1 MSKKKLNIVKHVK
14 GLSTPIAVVAIIVV
28 LIIGIVGGYFL
39 APKSSSSSGKLSG
52 VLNIGVAIPLT
63 GNLGTYGQNAQSA
76 LNLAASQI
84 NALLTQTNAGYS
96 LKLIYEDTQTLPNI
110 ALTDTQDLA
119 SKGCQVILGY
129 YSSGEL
135 SNCLTYAQTNHIVLI
150 SPSSTAISLAYA
162 PRPYVYRFVPADDK
176 QGPAMAEG
184 MWNLG
189 IKYIVPLYQDTTYG
203 DGLVNATEQ
212 KMVALGGGYD
222 TNIIKYDASA
232 TDFSTQVSV
241 LATEVQKAVTQYGA
255 SQVGVYA
262 VTYEE
267 IQSIMDDAVQYP
279 ILSQVRWFGC
289 DGSALSAKLSGDPVA
304 AAFAVNVTFP
314 ATYFAPPSSDILNE
328 VSDYVH
334 SQTGHIPDPYAYGS
348 YDSLWV
354 VAKCIGLTQQY
365 SGVAINDVL
374 PAIANVTY
382 GASGWTALNQYGD
395 RTIGDY
401 QYWEV
406 EQVSAAAAGHTTNST
421 TYDWRLAGLYSAA
434 SNTVTWYPPGTTS

>member
-1 MSKKKLNIVKHVK
+1 MSQKRLNFVKHAK
-14 GLSTPIAVVAIIVV
+14 GIATPLAVVLIIVV
-28 LIIGIVGGYFL
+28 LIVGVVGGYFL

-63 GNLGTYGQNAQSA
+63 GNLGTYGQNAKDA
-76 LNLAASQI
+76 LDLAASQI
-84 NALLTQTNAGYS
+84 NGLLSTSKAGYS
-96 LKLIYEDTQTLPNI
+96 LNLIYEDTQTLPNI

-135 SNCLTYAQTNHIVLI
+135 SNCLTYAQTNHLVLI
-150 SPSSTAISLAYA
+150 SPSSTAVSLAIDK
-162 PRPYVYRFVPADDK
+162 PYIYRFVPADDK
-176 QGPAMAEG
+176 QGPAMAVG
-184 MWNLG
+184 MWNVG
-189 IKYIVPLYQDTTYG
+189 IQYIVPLWQDTTYG
-203 DGLVNATEQ
+203 DGLVTATEN
-212 KMVALGGGYD
+212 KMVALGGGFD
-222 TNIIKYDASA
+222 SNGIKYDASA

-241 LATEVQKAVTQYGA
+241 LATEVQKAVNQYGA
-255 SQVGVYA
+255 SKVGVYA

-279 ILSQVRWFGC
+279 ILSQVKWFGC
-289 DGSALSAKLSGDPVA
+289 DGSALSAKLTDDAVA
-304 AAFAVNVTFP
+304 SAFAVNVTFP
-314 ATYFAPPSSDILNE
+314 ATYFAPPSSDILNQ

-334 SQTGHIPDPYAYGS
+334 AQTGHIPDPYAYGS

-374 PAIANVTY
+374 PAVSNVTY

-401 QYWEV
+401 QFWEPELV
-406 EQVSAAAAGHTTNST
+406 TSAAAGHTTNST

-434 SNTVTWYPPGTTS
+434 TNSVTWYPPTS

>member
-1 MSKKKLNIVKHVK
+1 MSQKRLNIVKHAK
-14 GLSTPIAVVAIIVV
+14 GIATPLAVVIIIVV
-28 LIIGIVGGYFL
+28 LIVGIVGGYFL
-39 APKSSSSSGKLSG
+39 APSKSSSSGKLSG

-63 GNLGTYGQNAQSA
+63 GNLGTYGANAQAA

-84 NALLTQTNAGYS
+84 NALLQTSNAGYS
-96 LKLIYEDTQTLPNI
+96 VKLIYEDTQTLPNI

-162 PRPYVYRFVPADDK
+162 PRPYIYRFVPADDK

-184 MWNLG
+184 IWSDG
-189 IKYIVPLYQDTTYG
+189 VTYIVPLWQDTTYG
-203 DGLVNATEQ
+203 DGLVNATEA

-222 TNIIKYDASA
+222 PNGIKYDASA

-241 LATEVQKAVTQYGA
+241 LATEVQKAVNQYGA
-255 SQVGVYA
+255 SKVGVYA

-279 ILSQVRWFGC
+279 ILNQVKWFGC
-289 DGSALSAKLSGDPVA
+289 DGSALSAKLSDDPVA

-314 ATYFAPPSSDILNE
+314 ATYFAPPNSSLLTE

-334 SQTGHIPDPYAYGS
+334 AQTGHIPDPYAYGS

-354 VAKCIGLTQQY
+354 VAKCIGLTGQY
-365 SGVAINDVL
+365 NGVAINDVL
-374 PAIANVTY
+374 PGVANVTY

-401 QYWEV
+401 QFWEV
-406 EQVSAAAAGHTTNST
+406 EQVTSAAAGHST
-421 TYDWRLAGLYSAA
+421 SAGTYDWRLAGLYSAA
-434 SNTVTWYPPGTTS
+434 TDSVTWYPPSS